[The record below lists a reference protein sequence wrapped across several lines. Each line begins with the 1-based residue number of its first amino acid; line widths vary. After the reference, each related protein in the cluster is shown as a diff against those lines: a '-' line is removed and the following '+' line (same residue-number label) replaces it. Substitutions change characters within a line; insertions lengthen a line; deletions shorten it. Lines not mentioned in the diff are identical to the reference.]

1 MLYIRLPHHRSIQ
14 ASERGSQVVGFALV
28 APLLVTLALMMMQ
41 IVGIVIC
48 KVSLVAATK
57 QATHL
62 AALKGSTNNQVL
74 SAAQNYWKPSGFGS
88 CGQST
93 VTKRTRSAGVS
104 FVVVQVQQ
112 CLEIPLLDRKVNL
125 T

>member
-1 MLYIRLPHHRSIQ
+1 M
-14 ASERGSQVVGFALV
+14 

-41 IVGIVIC
+41 IIGIVIC

-74 SAAQNYWKPSGFGS
+74 SAAQNYWKPSGFGF
-88 CGQST
+88 CGQDIS
-93 VTKRTRSAGVS
+93 TKRTQSAGVS
-104 FVVVQVQQ
+104 FVVVRVQE
-112 CLEIPLLDRKVNL
+112 CLEIPILDRKVHL
-125 T
+125 VATARDLDEGKL